1 MVYSYGQIVIKK
13 DVLHNFLKSLP
24 KGKYGTT
31 ELIEKF
37 KKTSYCVQKVYP
49 SESWNANFG
58 KILSQCS
65 EDNIG
70 KTLIRL
76 DTQQRQTTDL
86 NGNPTTEAVWEII

>member
-24 KGKYGTT
+24 KDKYGTT

-49 SESWNANFG
+49 SESECEFW
-58 KILSQCS
+58 
-65 EDNIG
+65 
-70 KTLIRL
+70 
-76 DTQQRQTTDL
+76 
-86 NGNPTTEAVWEII
+86 